1 MYLVSTELFVMYDFD
16 RQSKRLHILLSI
28 YYCTQIRARDI
39 YDWQAVRQ
47 AEGGYGIC
55 DILKRSMRLS
65 TQAVMNCQVI
75 WRANVNR

>member
-1 MYLVSTELFVMYDFD
+1 MQCTMYLVSTELFFMYDFD
-16 RQSKRLHILLSI
+16 RQSKRLHIVPSI
-28 YYCTQIRARDI
+28 ILYTDSRARDI

-65 TQAVMNCQVI
+65 TQAVMNCQ
-75 WRANVNR
+75 